1 MDEDSLCGLI
11 EGGIMPG
18 SGQQLAD
25 TLTALPDFADSLE
38 KWLKRLGEWMG
49 ERGLDA
55 ALAAQ
60 VTEMGGIIFPPVPA
74 FYAAPKSIDDLVAHS
89 VARVLDLFGVH
100 TAKLKRWQGLKGTPA
115 DRD

>member
-1 MDEDSLCGLI
+1 VDEDSLCGLI

-60 VTEMGGIIFPPVPA
+60 VTEMGGH
-74 FYAAPKSIDDLVAHS
+74 AATIA
-89 VARVLDLFGVH
+89 
-100 TAKLKRWQGLKGTPA
+100 GLAGDVSDTFE
-115 DRD
+115 RNYEFWLNG